1 MNKPHIIC
9 YMMTSIDGRIDC
21 AMTSK
26 LNGVEDYYKEL
37 DELNIPSTLSGRIT
51 AQLELALPGEYISA
65 DTTKENHNCFSK
77 KINSDGYDIIVDTN
91 GKLLWDNDSNYEKP
105 HIIITSQKVTK
116 EYLSYLDSKNISWI
130 VVGKD
135 NIDLAKASEILFK
148 EFNVKRLGIVGGP
161 KINTAFLKANLLD
174 EIVLFIGVGID
185 ARIGYTTLFDGL
197 DENSDVIPLQLN
209 KVKSFESGAVM
220 ISYKTI
226 K

>member
-9 YMMTSIDGRIDC
+9 YMMTSTDGRIDC

-26 LNGVEDYYKEL
+26 LNGVKDYYKKL
-37 DELNIPSTLSGRIT
+37 DELNIPSTLSGRTT
-51 AQLELALPGEYISA
+51 AQLELALPAEYIVKNIS
-65 DTTKENHNCFSK
+65 KEDHDCFSK
-77 KINSDGYDIIVDTN
+77 KTDSDGYDIIVDTK
-91 GKLLWDNDSNYEKP
+91 GRLLWDNDNNYENP
-105 HIIITSQKVTK
+105 HIIISSQKVNK
-116 EYLSYLDSKNISWI
+116 ECLKYLDSKNISWI
-130 VVGKD
+130 VSRKD
-135 NIDLAKASEILFK
+135 NIDLAKASEILFDK
-148 EFNVKRLGIVGGP
+148 FNVKRLGIVGGS

-174 EIVLFIGVGID
+174 EIVLFIGAGID

>member
-9 YMMTSIDGRIDC
+9 YMMTSTDGRIDC

-26 LNGVEDYYKEL
+26 LNGVKDYYKKL

-51 AQLELALPGEYISA
+51 AQLELALPGEYIFA
-65 DTTKENHNCFSK
+65 DTTKETHDCFSK
-77 KINSDGYDIIVDTN
+77 KTDSDGYDIIVDTK
-91 GKLLWDNDSNYEKP
+91 GRLLWDNDNNYENP
-105 HIIITSQKVTK
+105 HIIISSQKVNK
-116 EYLSYLDSKNISWI
+116 ECLKYLDSKNISWI
-130 VVGKD
+130 VSWKD
-135 NIDLAKASEILFK
+135 NIDLAKASEILFDK
-148 EFNVKRLGIVGGP
+148 FNVKRLGIVGGS

-174 EIVLFIGVGID
+174 EIVLLIGAGID
-185 ARIGYTTLFDGL
+185 ARMGYTTLFDGL
-197 DENSDVIPLQLN
+197 DENSDVITLQLN

>member
-9 YMMTSIDGRIDC
+9 YMMTSINGRIDS

-51 AQLELALPGEYISA
+51 AQLELALPGEYIA
-65 DTTKENHNCFSK
+65 KDIAKEDHDCFSK
-77 KINSDGYDIIVDTN
+77 KIDSAGYDIIVDTK
-91 GKLLWDNDSNYEKP
+91 GRLLWNNDNNYEKP

-130 VVGKD
+130 VAGKD
-135 NIDLAKASEILFK
+135 NIDLAKASEILFEK
-148 EFNVKRLGIVGGP
+148 FNVKRLGIVGGP
-161 KINTAFLKANLLD
+161 KINTAFLKDNLLD
-174 EIVLFIGVGID
+174 EIVLLIGAGID
-185 ARIGYTTLFDGL
+185 TRIGYPTLFDGL

-220 ISYKTI
+220 ISYKTVR
-226 K
+226 

>member
-1 MNKPHIIC
+1 MNKPHIFC
-9 YMMTSIDGRIDC
+9 YMMTSTDVRIDC

-26 LNGVEDYYKEL
+26 LNGVEDYYKKL

-51 AQLELALPGEYISA
+51 AQLELALPGEYIAKNIS
-65 DTTKENHNCFSK
+65 KEDHDCFSK
-77 KINSDGYDIIVDTN
+77 KTDSDGYDIIVDTK
-91 GKLLWDNDSNYEKP
+91 GRLLWDNDNNYKKP
-105 HIIITSQKVTK
+105 HIIITSQKVNK
-116 EYLSYLDSKNISWI
+116 ECLKYLDSKNISWI
-130 VVGKD
+130 VSGKD
-135 NIDLAKASEILFK
+135 NIDFDK
-148 EFNVKRLGIVGGP
+148 FNVKRLGIVGGS
-161 KINTAFLKANLLD
+161 KINTAFFKANLLD
-174 EIVLFIGVGID
+174 EIVLLIGVGID